1 MVSTSLLID
10 LRKIYFYLY
19 KAITLD
25 TIATCAPINVNIY
38 LSVYL
43 QTLTFVKDFHI
54 SFVPS
59 GRMPLGIS
67 KYRLYLKTF
76 TCIPVDVY
84 LYTCRCLPIYL
95 CSRHSPLLGPLRQ
108 DAVRDLHV
116 QVAVPENGLP
126 ADLVLARQVHGE
138 AQMSRHRHLQQR
150 VPAVIYL
157 LMTTQSLEYL

>member
-1 MVSTSLLID
+1 M
-10 LRKIYFYLY
+10 
-19 KAITLD
+19 
-25 TIATCAPINVNIY
+25 
-38 LSVYL
+38 YL
-43 QTLTFVKDFHI
+43 QTLTRVLEPVGFTRVRVFHI
-54 SFVPS
+54 SFGPS
-59 GRMPLGIS
+59 GRMPLGTS

-76 TCIPVDVY
+76 TRIPIDVY

-138 AQMSRHRHLQQR
+138 AQVSRHRNLQQR

>member
-1 MVSTSLLID
+1 M
-10 LRKIYFYLY
+10 FYLY
-19 KAITLD
+19 KAITR
-25 TIATCAPINVNIY
+25 TSRHNCY
-38 LSVYL
+38 LCTYKCKHLPVCVPVEL
-43 QTLTFVKDFHI
+43 EPVGFTRVRVFHI
-54 SFVPS
+54 SFGPS
-59 GRMPLGIS
+59 GRMPLGTS

-76 TCIPVDVY
+76 TRIPIDVY

-138 AQMSRHRHLQQR
+138 AQVSCHRNLQQR